1 MSYDYIDNDTQKAPQ
16 PHETAERRR
25 LKWFPAESQ
34 QLIKEAKSGMSVEE
48 MAEKHGRSVASIKS
62 RLWRL
67 DREGSIEWGTRRN
80 KAPSE
85 RATQPYTTPTQTPG
99 INIMHEVTK
108 LVTLNRVVKDFL
120 NGDAT
125 LDDLKEA
132 SE

>member
-1 MSYDYIDNDTQKAPQ
+1 MTYGDPNEIRRVIH
-16 PHETAERRR
+16 HETVERRR

-48 MAEKHGRSVASIKS
+48 MAIEHGRSEASIKS

-67 DREGSIEWGTRRN
+67 DREGSIEWSTRRN
-80 KAPSE
+80 KASPKQV
-85 RATQPYTTPTQTPG
+85 APPTPTPG
-99 INIMHEVTK
+99 INIMHEVTT
-108 LVTLNRVVKDFL
+108 LVTLRRVVTDFL
-120 NGDAT
+120 NGEAT

>member
-1 MSYDYIDNDTQKAPQ
+1 MSHDYIDNYHEAPQ
-16 PHETAERRR
+16 HHETVERRR

-34 QLIKEAKSGMSVEE
+34 QLIKELKDGMSVEE

-62 RLWRL
+62 RLYRL
-67 DREGSIEWGTRRN
+67 NREGSIEWGKR
-80 KAPSE
+80 KASPQQV
-85 RATQPYTTPTQTPG
+85 ANPYTAPTQTPG
-99 INIMHEVTK
+99 INIMHEVTT
-108 LVTLNRVVKDFL
+108 LVTLKRVVREFL

>member
-1 MSYDYIDNDTQKAPQ
+1 MSYDYIDDEIHIPQ
-16 PHETAERRR
+16 AYETAERRR

-34 QLIKEAKSGMSVEE
+34 QLIKELKSGMSVEE
-48 MAEKHGRSVASIKS
+48 MAEEHGRSVASIKS

-67 DREGSIEWGTRRN
+67 DREGSIGWSKR
-80 KAPSE
+80 KAPPKQV
-85 RATQPYTTPTQTPG
+85 APPTPTPG
-99 INIMHEVTK
+99 INIMHEVSI
-108 LVTLNRVVKDFL
+108 LVTLKRVVEEFL